1 MITLPIPAFIIL
13 TLLIVA
19 LFVRMAMLLSNGDKI
34 IYNLVNVNKIN
45 DRIIQLQ
52 EKQIQNAERRAA
64 NYEYLY
70 KLAENNCQSC
80 LKAPAE
86 QAEDA

>member
-1 MITLPIPAFIIL
+1 MITIPLPV
-13 TLLIVA
+13 LIVLA
-19 LFVRMAMLLSNGDKI
+19 LLVVGLLVRMAMILNNGDKI
-34 IYNLVNVNKIN
+34 IDNLVTVNKIN

-70 KLAENNCQSC
+70 NIARNNCQAC
-80 LKAPAE
+80 LKSPAE
-86 QAEDA
+86 LEEV